1 MPREP
6 LAYRDVLEGLLSFFD
21 GKRRLTAV
29 DVARHDGCDR
39 RTAQKRYAIPKDGIE
54 IYVLA
59 RRMCQ

>member
-6 LAYRDVLEGLLSFFD
+6 FAYRDVLEGLLSFFE
-21 GKRRLTAV
+21 GKRRLSV
-29 DVARHDGCDR
+29 SDVARHDGCDR